1 MEKKHLFDYNQ
12 SMNMKNTIIV
22 STSII
27 ISAAILAFGL
37 SNIIKKDR
45 TVTVR
50 GLSEREVD
58 ADLAIWPVSFSIGN
72 NNLSVLT
79 EAISHKTKIVTDFLK
94 AQGLEESD
102 YTILAPE
109 IKDNSVNPYMSQNSI
124 RYTFLATQKIL
135 VRTNKIEN
143 VKKAHEKTLS
153 LADKDVTLD
162 NEYDTRLTYEFTG
175 LNKIKPEM
183 IAEATQNAR
192 KSADQFARDSNSK
205 VGNIKSATQGLFT
218 IEDAAVGLEE
228 RKNIRV
234 VTTVVYNLK

>member
-1 MEKKHLFDYNQ
+1 
-12 SMNMKNTIIV
+12 
-22 STSII
+22 
-27 ISAAILAFGL
+27 
-37 SNIIKKDR
+37 
-45 TVTVR
+45 
-50 GLSEREVD
+50 
-58 ADLAIWPVSFSIGN
+58 
-72 NNLSVLT
+72 
-79 EAISHKTKIVTDFLK
+79 
-94 AQGLEESD
+94 
-102 YTILAPE
+102 
-109 IKDNSVNPYMSQNSI
+109 MSQNSI